1 MGKGSVSAHY
11 GLASSR
17 GEYQGKGR
25 RGGERGEEGR
35 KGGQQFFDGLSGFY
49 SVREAEMGEEN
60 EEGEKVETE
69 WSGLWA
75 RLAGLWVEGDR
86 RPTNGAK
93 SKRGRKRGLGVPRMD
108 S

>member
-1 MGKGSVSAHY
+1 
-11 GLASSR
+11 
-17 GEYQGKGR
+17 
-25 RGGERGEEGR
+25 
-35 KGGQQFFDGLSGFY
+35 
-49 SVREAEMGEEN
+49 MGEEN